1 MPTITNIGHSGFAVE
16 AESFM
21 LIFDYYQGA
30 LPPLPENKKLYVF
43 VSHRHPDHF
52 NPDIFSLCSSHRDV
66 HYFISDDIYERRVR
80 EHVSENYTMVHPGD
94 DIYLTTR
101 FRIKVLPST
110 DCGVAFLVC
119 VNGRNFFHAGDLNLW
134 LWDGMTEAETYAMT
148 KKFEECTAGLKNFVI
163 DTAFLPLDTRQ
174 GIYSFLGFD
183 YYMKHFKILHAIPM
197 HFFGSPKISRDLIE
211 SPVSLKYRNKI
222 IPLDPGCTTEIK

>member
-1 MPTITNIGHSGFAVE
+1 MLTVTNVGHSGFTVE
-16 AESFM
+16 SSSFM
-21 LIFDYYQGA
+21 LIFDYSEGT
-30 LPPLPENKKLYVF
+30 LPPLPENKKLFVF
-43 VSHRHPDHF
+43 ISHRHPDHF
-52 NPDIFSLCSSHRDV
+52 NPDIFSLCAAHNEV
-66 HYFISDDIYERRVR
+66 HYFISDDIYEYRIR
-80 EHVSENYTMVHPGD
+80 EHLKDDYTMVHPGD

-119 VNGRNFFHAGDLNLW
+119 DNGRNIFHAGDLNLW
-134 LWDGMTEAETYAMT
+134 LWEGMSEADTYAMT
-148 KKFEECTAGLKNFVI
+148 KRFEECTAGLRNFVI

-174 GIYSFLGFD
+174 GIYAPLGFD

-197 HFFGSPKISRDLIE
+197 HFFGSPRISRDLIE
-211 SPVSLKYRNKI
+211 NPISLKYRKKI